1 MDYNMPQ
8 PHKEDIN
15 LRKVKIKKIIK
26 KNKDKIIFFYFSD
39 DVFSEQKHVLIY
51 TKHYYFIDNV
61 FKTVDVDSDIIIHSH
76 ISKKDFNRLV
86 GSLRYYDFKM
96 IYEDYNDLQKE
107 YHSAGDLIN
116 KIRSLKIDNTK

>member
-1 MDYNMPQ
+1 MPQ